1 MFVLR
6 ASKAIAVAATALPI
20 SLVAFGN
27 ITDYETNFAF
37 VQHVLAMDTIFP
49 NATIHY
55 RAVTS
60 PGLHHTAYA
69 IIIAVEVLTAAL
81 CWVGALR
88 LVRHL
93 RGTVQDFSRAKRTAV
108 AGLTLGL
115 MLWQV
120 GFIAIGGEWFG
131 MWMSQQWN
139 GIPSAF
145 RYLVMT
151 LGVLIFVALPDAEQR

>member
-1 MFVLR
+1 M
-6 ASKAIAVAATALPI
+6 AVAATALPI

-69 IIIAVEVLTAAL
+69 IIIL
-81 CWVGALR
+81 
-88 LVRHL
+88 
-93 RGTVQDFSRAKRTAV
+93 S
-108 AGLTLGL
+108 
-115 MLWQV
+115 
-120 GFIAIGGEWFG
+120 
-131 MWMSQQWN
+131 
-139 GIPSAF
+139 
-145 RYLVMT
+145 
-151 LGVLIFVALPDAEQR
+151 LIHI